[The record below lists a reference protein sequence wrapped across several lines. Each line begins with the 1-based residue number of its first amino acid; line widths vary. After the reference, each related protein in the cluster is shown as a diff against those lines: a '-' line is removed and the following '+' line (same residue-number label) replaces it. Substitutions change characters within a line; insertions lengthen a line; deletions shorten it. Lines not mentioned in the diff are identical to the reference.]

1 MNPLNSPE
9 DLRLLSNI
17 GHWVAGGIFSIIV
30 LFTIAKVQGY
40 LRSKKGQ
47 YILPWFLF
55 ISSSLAL
62 VAFLPFHHGL
72 NNFEA
77 VWNYLILDPQQ
88 RQHFIMLCLFVIA
101 GTAEL
106 LNRKNFERINLWQF
120 ILPAVIMMIGLLF
133 LYHPQHGNHE
143 AIQWTATFHRYLGL
157 NLIFAGVIRIID
169 LLWQN
174 KPRWFSYIWIIFLS
188 IASIMLI
195 TYREPDG
202 ATFKVPEIELQNQS
216 NEMQKRHQ

>member
-101 GTAEL
+101 GTA
-106 LNRKNFERINLWQF
+106 
-120 ILPAVIMMIGLLF
+120 G
-133 LYHPQHGNHE
+133 
-143 AIQWTATFHRYLGL
+143 
-157 NLIFAGVIRIID
+157 
-169 LLWQN
+169 
-174 KPRWFSYIWIIFLS
+174 
-188 IASIMLI
+188 
-195 TYREPDG
+195 
-202 ATFKVPEIELQNQS
+202 
-216 NEMQKRHQ
+216 